1 MEDSK
6 LPTTDEFSSPPL
18 LCEYHEV
25 VPAAVEGQN
34 VSGGIFIDTSTNREE
49 DDVLPPPL
57 EASEDRDT
65 ATAADG
71 GGILPA
77 PNHDLEA
84 LLASAVDGVIPDL
97 KYDENFGPERHREV
111 FYGLFGPIYELLKAT
126 GHPIL
131 RSEEYNEIATFLAS
145 YEKGVSTTNV
155 ASTRWRKRYQV
166 STKQKAQD
174 PVNLNDLN
182 DYILVRQDRHVVMY
196 DKLFDVIHYVHE
208 QMGHPRDPRKQKIVI
223 DEKYYGV
230 SEKVVKIFVG
240 SCPLCLSYR
249 GADKKIRVRESTGGA
264 ILSPPPL
271 LPSAKKRPIKPEN
284 EPRPKRDQ
292 ITRVYRKQRGEAVKL
307 GSGSNDADQIR
318 RSHRTIFGYPST
330 SAWVSRSTSF
340 SKDSTV
346 NHELLDKLS
355 EDDPLLRLDGSMA
368 PKLDTNSAE
377 SPMTLERAIYPL
389 SLETFV
395 TGCFRKKAVH
405 IKKANNSVGADPS
418 LVAAMYNLNVQ
429 SILKHTSSNNVFV
442 WVMQQHQQQGKHS
455 SSNLIQSIEMEDPE
469 HAYKL
474 YKYGGH
480 ALYCRAPPEV
490 EQPLVA
496 SFLAETGLGCGQ
508 YDPKAVRSM
517 CLGRGE
523 VETFITPKNHITNF
537 HTDFQENFTF
547 QLSGVRKWRL
557 KQGTVRYPIRGCTP
571 HYAESPDA
579 IEGQLKAA
587 RLCNPDFTFESPP
600 TNSFGR
606 EEEVIMTAGDLLY
619 FPAGMWHSVETLEE
633 GISINVSLMATNYA
647 ALVTNAL
654 HHFLLT
660 SDEQWRES
668 VTSTGSNNMTVLEN
682 LHNLLTVKFPSVVQD
697 FINLAGAES
706 ILPPVLRYPPPFIDG
721 SGTVASSDND
731 EVESGSSHHAED
743 EDIVDVE
750 NFVGPEGWSCDKP
763 NSDDDGMRVVLGKNP
778 LGTLISEHE
787 DVLRFCGNG
796 SNSSN
801 SFSSGS
807 TQKKRKVSEAK
818 YFILNVNYAGND
830 SHESSVR
837 VKFACHREGDIDL
850 FQRYVMLEKEGKD
863 PALVHNSYG
872 VGAPSS
878 CLFFYGYFAW
888 LKEDNSS
895 DIVFPL

>member
-1 MEDSK
+1 MEDST
-6 LPTTDEFSSPPL
+6 LPNSTDEFSSPPL

-25 VPAAVEGQN
+25 VSAAVEDQN
-34 VSGGIFIDTSTNREE
+34 VGDDIFIVTSTKREE
-49 DDVLPPPL
+49 DDLLPPSL
-57 EASEDRDT
+57 EVYEDRGVS
-65 ATAADG
+65 AADG
-71 GGILPA
+71 TTSSGIIPA
-77 PNHDLEA
+77 VKDDLLEA

-111 FYGLFGPIYELLKAT
+111 FYGLFSPIYEMLKAT

-131 RSEEYNEIATFLAS
+131 RSEEYNDIATFLAN
-145 YEKGVSTTNV
+145 YEKGVSTMNV

-174 PVNLNDLN
+174 PVNLNDVN

-223 DEKYYGV
+223 DENYYGV

-240 SCPLCLSYR
+240 SCPLCLSFR
-249 GADKKIRVRESTGGA
+249 GADKKIRVRESTGGT
-264 ILSPPPL
+264 ILSPPPSL
-271 LPSAKKRPIKPEN
+271 LSAKKRPIKSEN
-284 EPRPKRDQ
+284 EPRPNRDP
-292 ITRVYRKQRGEAVKL
+292 ITRVHRKPKS
-307 GSGSNDADQIR
+307 SGGDNVEQTRS
-318 RSHRTIFGYPST
+318 SHRTIIGH
-330 SAWVSRSTSF
+330 RSTTLPKES
-340 SKDSTV
+340 SV
-346 NHELLDKLS
+346 NHELLDKII
-355 EDDPLLRLDGSMA
+355 EDDPLLRLDGSVA
-368 PKLDTNSAE
+368 PTLDATSTVL
-377 SPMTLERAIYPL
+377 PMTLERAIYPL

-395 TGCFRKKAVH
+395 TGLFRKKAVH
-405 IKKANNSVGADPS
+405 IKKANNSVGGDPG
-418 LVAAMYNLNVQ
+418 LVAAMYNLNVP

-455 SSNLIQSIEMEDPE
+455 GSNVIQSIEMDDPE

-508 YDPKAVRSM
+508 YDPKAERSM

-557 KQGTVRYPIRGCTP
+557 KHGTVRYPLRGCTP

-600 TNSFGR
+600 SNSFGR

-668 VTSTGSNNMTVLEN
+668 VTSTGSNNLTVLEN
-682 LHNLLTVKFPSVVQD
+682 LHTLLTVKLPSVVQD

-706 ILPPVLRYPPPFIDG
+706 ILPPVLRYPTPFVDG
-721 SGTVASSDND
+721 SGTAAVSGNEDESCSSNQ
-731 EVESGSSHHAED
+731 AED

-750 NFVGPEGWSCDKP
+750 NFVGPEDWNCEKP
-763 NSDDDGMRVVLGKNP
+763 NSDDDGMRVVIGKNP
-778 LGTLISEHE
+778 LATLISEHE
-787 DVLRFCGNG
+787 DVVGFCENG
-796 SNSSN
+796 PTSRHAL
-801 SFSSGS
+801 SSGS
-807 TQKKRKVSEAK
+807 TKKKRKVSKVK

-830 SHESSVR
+830 THESSVR
-837 VKFACHREGDIDL
+837 VKFACHREADIDL
-850 FQRYVMLEKEGKD
+850 FQRYVLMEKEGKD
-863 PALVHNSYG
+863 PAVVHNSHG
-872 VGAPSS
+872 FGAPRS

-888 LKEDNSS
+888 LKEENNS
-895 DIVFPL
+895 DLVIHL